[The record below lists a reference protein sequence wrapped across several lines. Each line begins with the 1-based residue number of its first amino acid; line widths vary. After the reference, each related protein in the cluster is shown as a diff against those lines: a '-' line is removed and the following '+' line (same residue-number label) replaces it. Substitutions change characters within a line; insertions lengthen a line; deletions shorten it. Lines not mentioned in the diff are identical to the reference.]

1 MRNCFVLLIGI
12 FLTCEVLTSAATAQP
27 QPYPAKPVKLVV
39 GFGAGGPTDVI
50 ARIVAQDMTQ
60 SLGQSFVVENRPG
73 ANAIIATE
81 AVARSAPDG
90 YTLLFSSLSLLVNAI
105 LMEGKVH
112 YDPFKDFAPVSNAAV
127 LPMVVVTSPET
138 RIDSMQDLV
147 ALARANPG
155 ELSYATS
162 GNGGSTHLAGAMLEN
177 FTGTKMI
184 NVPFKGNG
192 PALAEVMAGRVTFMF
207 YPIVGIADQ
216 VSAKR
221 LKVLAVGTPR
231 PHADF
236 PAVPTLEQSGLP
248 GFEET
253 APWVGMLAPAGTPPA
268 VVNRLAEEMRRS
280 LARRETQERM
290 KALGAVTVADTPSEF
305 SAFLKKDYERW
316 ARVIKTSGVKAE

>member
-1 MRNCFVLLIGI
+1 MKKTF
-12 FLTCEVLTSAATAQP
+12 AALAAAAWGALACAAAAQN
-27 QPYPAKPVKLVV
+27 YHAKPVKIVV
-39 GFGAGGPTDVI
+39 GFAAGGPTDVL
-50 ARIVAQDMTQ
+50 ARIIAQYMTG

-73 ANAIIATE
+73 ANAIIAPE

-138 RIDSMQDLV
+138 RIASMQDLIV
-147 ALARANPG
+147 LAKARPG

-216 VSAKR
+216 VSAKK

-236 PAVPTLEQSGLP
+236 PAVPTLEQSGLR
-248 GFEET
+248 GFEEP
-253 APWVGMLAPAGTPPA
+253 APWVGMLAPAGTPAPPVERRPA
-268 VVNRLAEEMRRS
+268 DMRNS
-280 LARRETQERM
+280 LARRAPQAPMT
-290 KALGAVTVADTPSEF
+290 ALGPGPA
-305 SAFLKKDYERW
+305 
-316 ARVIKTSGVKAE
+316 

>member
-1 MRNCFVLLIGI
+1 MKRAF
-12 FLTCEVLTSAATAQP
+12 AALAAAAACALACAAAAQS
-27 QPYPAKPVKLVV
+27 YPAKPVKILV
-39 GFGAGGPTDVI
+39 GFAAGGPTDVI
-50 ARIVAQDMTQ
+50 ARIVAQDMSL

-127 LPMVVVTSPET
+127 LPMGVGTSPET
-138 RIDSMQDLV
+138 RINSMQELIV
-147 ALARANPG
+147 LARAKPG

-192 PALAEVMAGRVTFMF
+192 PALADGIAGRVTFMF
-207 YPIVGIADQ
+207 YPIVGIAHP
-216 VSAKR
+216 VSYKR
-221 LKVLAVGTPR
+221 LNAPAVGPPR
-231 PHADF
+231 PPADF
-236 PAVPTLEQSGLP
+236 PPLPTRQQSAFP
-248 GFEET
+248 GF
-253 APWVGMLAPAGTPPA
+253 P
-268 VVNRLAEEMRRS
+268 
-280 LARRETQERM
+280 
-290 KALGAVTVADTPSEF
+290 
-305 SAFLKKDYERW
+305 Y
-316 ARVIKTSGVKAE
+316 